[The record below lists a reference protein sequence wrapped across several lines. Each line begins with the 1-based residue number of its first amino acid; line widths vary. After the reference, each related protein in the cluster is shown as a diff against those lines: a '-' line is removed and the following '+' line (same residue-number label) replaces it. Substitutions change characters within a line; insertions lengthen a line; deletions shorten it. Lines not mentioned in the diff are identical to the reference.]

1 VSFQD
6 RNKVLRINSSTI
18 EGDVACLEKEFFR
31 AFARTVSEGQII
43 TFQRFYTTWDSFVN
57 LEEGDMI
64 EDRHK
69 LKAVVSEPTCSQPNT
84 SSSGNIV
91 SLEVN
96 DFTPHLT
103 PADLEH
109 TVSFILEMF
118 SSIEHNMMSFLAFI
132 DITYTRLGE
141 SLK

>member
-6 RNKVLRINSSTI
+6 RNKVLHINSSAI
-18 EGDVACLEKEFFR
+18 EGDIAYLEKEFFR

-43 TFQRFYTTWDSFVN
+43 TFQRFDTTWDSFVD
-57 LEEGDMI
+57 LEEGDTV
-64 EDRHK
+64 EDRDK
-69 LKAVVSEPTCSQPNT
+69 LKAVVSEPTSTRSQPNT

-109 TVSFILEMF
+109 TVSFILETF
-118 SSIEHNMMSFLAFI
+118 SSIKRNMTSF
-132 DITYTRLGE
+132 
-141 SLK
+141 